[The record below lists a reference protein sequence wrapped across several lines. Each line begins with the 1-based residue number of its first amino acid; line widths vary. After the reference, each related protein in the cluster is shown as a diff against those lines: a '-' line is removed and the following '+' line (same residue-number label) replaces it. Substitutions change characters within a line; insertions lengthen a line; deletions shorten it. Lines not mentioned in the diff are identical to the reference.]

1 MVDAT
6 KAGAKKSKAVT
17 ARAET
22 RKPLPLG
29 PGEHKNARVVF
40 APGSWRGERH
50 RDRQRAKEQ
59 AARDRLRKRRV
70 AMEKAQRTLDV
81 ARERHE
87 RRVAKVRAQIDVLE
101 NKLRVDDERWKKESS
116 RLEATL
122 KRARIGGTR

>member
-1 MVDAT
+1 
-6 KAGAKKSKAVT
+6 
-17 ARAET
+17 
-22 RKPLPLG
+22 
-29 PGEHKNARVVF
+29 
-40 APGSWRGERH
+40 
-50 RDRQRAKEQ
+50 
-59 AARDRLRKRRV
+59 
-70 AMEKAQRTLDV
+70 MEKAQRTLDV